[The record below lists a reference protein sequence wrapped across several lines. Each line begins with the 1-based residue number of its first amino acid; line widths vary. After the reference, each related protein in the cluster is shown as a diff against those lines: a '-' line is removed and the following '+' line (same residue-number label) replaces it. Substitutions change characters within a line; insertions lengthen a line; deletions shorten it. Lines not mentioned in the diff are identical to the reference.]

1 MPTYELHC
9 VDCGHVFDRFL
20 MRLLKES
27 DRVCPECGSTR
38 VETGV
43 GGGFAPK
50 RSVSSSGCAPQG
62 GFG

>member
-9 VDCGHVFDRFL
+9 VDCGHRFDRFL
-20 MRLLKES
+20 MRWLKES
-27 DRVCPECGSTR
+27 DKVCPECGSTH

-50 RSVSSSGCAPQG
+50 WPASGGGCAPQG